1 MQLTVQNLSTES
13 IYRSMEYFQ
22 EDRDTDWVSYQPIV
36 TCTLNNK
43 INRIA
48 KFTGGTTNEAYILG
62 QKFYSSEPYNSN
74 IINVVLPTTNA
85 ELTGS
90 VNLLTQLSID
100 TPVYTNVDLNKY
112 QIYSFGDNNVG
123 RFLRI
128 PKNCNQLK
136 VLSFDIDNFNSITN
150 PESYIFGSEDNNN
163 YFYLKKKIGNL
174 NSFVFGYGKTETNI
188 TLDIVDNGRHSFKLV
203 QNYDNDSNNDNNST
217 IELYIDNVLKYTF
230 TDEYKN
236 IPSKSLF
243 IFGMN
248 SIRLSNK
255 PCLAIGRKLLATN
268 SDKFM
273 YVSNI
278 NQDLKDLY
286 DPATKN
292 DKIYFPI
299 DFSIK
304 TLMGAATGPF
314 SLFSQTNVKNDE
326 IYYVVHLENDTFKV
340 VYMKSNYTVDL
351 EEYEAIRKLQFEV
364 NMKRSNVN
372 TSISDNTHNNV
383 INNIEFK
390 TFRKVTPSGTY
401 KFRNNELVTLST
413 KFTAIINA
421 MSANTKVWEF
431 GIITRKG
438 YTPDIISVE
447 VSNTIT
453 VDIDTLS
460 TVKGNSVSIINTTS
474 ASTINDIT
482 NDYTTVNDKEQP
494 HTSIVFVKDINTV
507 ETPSQ
512 VQLAAAHP
520 VINALESASTQQV
533 VLTSQTIDGIP
544 GSGILSVSSE
554 LYEYALS
561 IFQDMDKSYV
571 DPVSSFSFNATEI
584 PLTDWFVNNDNIITQ
599 VKESIHESSFS
610 FNAREIPLTDWFIN
624 NDNIITQIKESIRES
639 SFDFNAKGI
648 PIQSMTYND
657 NIISLSKITEN
668 SFSFN
673 VKQTNDYS
681 NVKNGYNTISDY
693 TIVTT
698 SGINLNGISII
709 KLQTIED
716 INAGNTN
723 TNSILNAD
731 KNYTSLIN
739 NINTSRDS
747 LGDYKNS
754 AMYSK
759 TRNIISSNT
768 KVSVFDASLKLDK
781 INVVYDSIPRMVTS
795 SNIKIY
801 DTNVDVNM
809 DNINTLY
816 DSVPNIS
823 TVISNKLFDAN
834 NNITLDKL
842 NALNSDTTAIITLND
857 SSIMTDIDLDSG
869 SNLLNKDNSSIVNPA
884 IQLNPGVVLV

>member
-48 KFTGGTTNEAYILG
+48 KFSGGTTNEAYILG
-62 QKFYSSEPYNSN
+62 QKFYSSEPYDSN
-74 IINVVLPTTNA
+74 IINVVLPTTNP
-85 ELTGS
+85 ELTGR
-90 VNLLTQLSID
+90 VDLLTQLSID

-188 TLDIVDNGRHSFKLV
+188 TLDIVDNGRHSFKLI
-203 QNYDNDSNNDNNST
+203 QSDDTINST
-217 IELYIDNVLKYTF
+217 IELHIDNVLKYTF
-230 TDEYKN
+230 SDELQN

-255 PCLAIGRKLLATN
+255 PCLAIGRNLLATN

-314 SLFSQTNVKNDE
+314 SLFAQTNIKTDE
-326 IYYVVHLENDTFKV
+326 IYYVVHVENDTFKV

-351 EEYEAIRKLQFEV
+351 EKYEAIRKLQFEV
-364 NMKRSNVN
+364 NMKRSKVN
-372 TSISDNTHNNV
+372 TNTSDNTHNNI

-401 KFRNNELVTLST
+401 KFRNNELVILKT

-421 MSANTKVWEF
+421 MSADTKVWEF

-438 YTPDIISVE
+438 HTPDIISVE
-447 VSNTIT
+447 VANTIT

-460 TVKGNSVSIINTTS
+460 TVKGNSVRIINATE
-474 ASTINDIT
+474 ASTISDIT
-482 NDYTTVNDKEQP
+482 NDYTNVNDKEQP
-494 HTSIVFVKDINTV
+494 HTSIIFVKESNSI

-512 VQLAAAHP
+512 VQLAVSHP
-520 VINALESASTQQV
+520 VINALDSANTQQV
-533 VLTSQTIDGIP
+533 VLTSQSVDGIP
-544 GSGILSVSSE
+544 GSGILTVSSE
-554 LYEYALS
+554 LYEYSFS
-561 IFQDMDKSYV
+561 IFQDIDKSYT
-571 DPVSSFSFNATEI
+571 DPVSSFSFNAHEI

-599 VKESIHESSFS
+599 IKESIHESSFS
-610 FNAREIPLTDWFIN
+610 FNAYEIPLTDFFVN
-624 NDNIITQIKESIRES
+624 NDNIITQIKESIHET
-639 SFDFNAKGI
+639 SFSFNAQSI

-673 VKQTNDYS
+673 IKQTNDYS
-681 NVKNGYNTISDY
+681 NVKNGYNIDTVY
-693 TIVTT
+693 NVTT
-698 SGINLNGISII
+698 TDSGNVNLNGITII
-709 KLQTIED
+709 KLQSAEESE
-716 INAGNTN
+716 AGT
-723 TNSILNAD
+723 TSTSIYNAD
-731 KNYTSLIN
+731 KNYSSLIN
-739 NINTSRDS
+739 NINTNRDS
-747 LGDYKNS
+747 FGDYKNS

-759 TRNIISSNT
+759 TRNIITSNT
-768 KVSVFDASLKLDK
+768 KVSIFDASLKMDN
-781 INVVYDSIPRMVTS
+781 INMVYDSVPRMITAN
-795 SNIKIY
+795 NIKIY
-801 DTNVDVNM
+801 DNTSVLSKL
-809 DNINTLY
+809 DNINMLY

-823 TVISNKLFDAN
+823 TVISNKLYDAN
-834 NNITLDKL
+834 NINDFNLDKL
-842 NALNSDTTAIITLND
+842 NALNNDTTSIITLNNT
-857 SSIMTDIDLDSG
+857 SVITDIDLDSG
-869 SNLLNKDNSSIVNPA
+869 SSLLNKDNSSIVSPA
-884 IQLNPGVVLV
+884 IQLNPGVILV